1 MNETPLSQWLQRLEL
16 LHPSEIELGL
26 DRISAVANAMALLP
40 LGQQVISVAGTNG
53 KGSTVAVLEA
63 VLAEMGC
70 VTGASTSPHLLTF
83 NERIRVA
90 GENVSDAEIVQAFEQ
105 IDKAR
110 GEISLTYFEFACLAS
125 LVIFRQRNVDVVI
138 LEVGLGGA
146 LDAVNIVDAT
156 VAVVTSIDLDHQ
168 DWLGDTREKIAREK
182 AGILRGNAWAVI
194 AEPDPPE
201 SLRDCVAEVGCEA
214 VYIGKQFSL
223 TVNGGFWQGQLRQP
237 DGQPRQLPDLPL
249 GALLAENILA
259 AAQALLLLGR
269 NFSDDQLL
277 HGVRKAHVKG
287 RRELLEVGGREYLL
301 DVAHNPAALAKLLE
315 YIDITPCNKKT
326 IALFSS
332 MADKDI
338 VEMVKSCSDRFDAWF
353 IADQPSNPRAAKAAD
368 IAGLLYEQ
376 GNKMVS
382 VSKNIRQAFRR
393 AQSLMTEGDRLVVFG
408 SFYTV
413 AAVLP
418 QLETE
423 RSKGIET

>member
-1 MNETPLSQWLQRLEL
+1 MNETPLSQWLQRLES

-26 DRISAVANAMALLP
+26 DRISAVANAMQLLP
-40 LGQQVISVAGTNG
+40 LEQQVISVAGTNG

-70 VTGASTSPHLLTF
+70 VTGASTSPHLLKF

-90 GENVSDAEIVQAFEQ
+90 GQDVSDAEIVRAFEQ
-105 IDKAR
+105 IDEAR

-156 VAVVTSIDLDHQ
+156 VAVITSIDLDHQ

-194 AEPDPPE
+194 AEPNPPR

-214 VYIGKQFSL
+214 VYIGVQFSFARK
-223 TVNGGFWQGQLRQP
+223 GSFWQGLLCRN
-237 DGQPRQLPDLPL
+237 DGQPRQLPKLPL

-269 NFSDDQLL
+269 DFSDEQLL
-277 HGVRKAHVKG
+277 DGVRKAHVKG

-315 YIDITPCNKKT
+315 YIDLTHCNNKT

-332 MADKDI
+332 MADKDV
-338 VEMVKSCSDRFDAWF
+338 VEMIKSCSGRFDAWF
-353 IADQPSNPRAAKAAD
+353 IADQPTNPRAAKAAD

-418 QLETE
+418 LLEKDRIT
-423 RSKGIET
+423 GVET